1 MERRNFLRTVVIGSG
16 TGAGLAALE
25 RQKKQAAKLEWPK
38 VEWRVEG
45 FYCPTCAIG
54 LETLLQR
61 NEAIGS
67 VTAEYPS
74 GRVRI
79 GYDAAKITPAT
90 IAALI
95 EEAGF
100 KVSRPS

>member
-1 MERRNFLRTVVIGSG
+1 MERRGFLRTVVMTGG
-16 TGAGLAALE
+16 AGAGLAVVDRRKSTRE
-25 RQKKQAAKLEWPK
+25 RKETAKLEWK
-38 VEWRVEG
+38 VEG

-61 NEAIGS
+61 NGAIGR
-67 VTAEYPS
+67 VAAEYPS
-74 GRVRI
+74 GRVKI
-79 GYDAAKITPAT
+79 GYDAAKIAPAA

-100 KVSRPS
+100 KVIQPT